1 MIAHQ
6 FLCGFASASLKSGG
20 RQIAVEWTD
29 WPLSLGETNNA
40 LPLGAKAIE

>member
-1 MIAHQ
+1 MITHQ
-6 FLCGFASASLKSGG
+6 FLFGFASASLKSGS
-20 RQIAVEWTD
+20 RQITVEWTD

>member
-6 FLCGFASASLKSGG
+6 FLFGFASTSLKSGG

-40 LPLGAKAIE
+40 LPSGAKAIE